1 MGGGETLKMRLQ
13 CSLDLHVDFQSYCSV
28 KERDVEQL
36 DDNDNTGNVYTLQEK
51 DDLKSYQR
59 IHLGSTIV
67 IIPGHLKSHL
77 QAKKS
82 GKKNCK
88 KKTRF
93 LDYEEEEFSSE
104 GMVEKAGIEEEFRS
118 DHQSNALMY
127 LPTLRRT
134 LS

>member
-1 MGGGETLKMRLQ
+1 M
-13 CSLDLHVDFQSYCSV
+13 
-28 KERDVEQL
+28 EQL

-59 IHLGSTIV
+59 NHLGSTIV

-77 QAKKS
+77 QTKKS

-104 GMVEKAGIEEEFRS
+104 VGILCQLRM
-118 DHQSNALMY
+118 QSVNNDNTYM
-127 LPTLRRT
+127 
-134 LS
+134 